1 MSQKRTQRLRQI
13 TEKIIQLP
21 TLPTIVTQLIAL
33 VGNPRSSAR
42 EVAQLVS
49 TDQALTA
56 KILKVANS
64 GKIVNAP

>member
-1 MSQKRTQRLRQI
+1 MPQIKQTAVQDLEINQKRTQRLRQV

-42 EVAQLVS
+42 EIA
-49 TDQALTA
+49 
-56 KILKVANS
+56 
-64 GKIVNAP
+64 